1 MPHETITKRSGP
13 NRNRGSECPYPA
25 ALRLIRL
32 LRPADLAGT
41 GRPPKLRFDRREK
54 PVRPIGMLALHMP
67 ADGVQLVRGYRHDH
81 GSVSPQTFRL
91 ALDSDRDPA
100 CGEKRGSCSPQS
112 LLRWIDNGSSLRTT
126 IMAARIGLSSMQRW
140 RHIRWS
146 PFSVGLAFL
155 PERARPAVSGVDVAH
170 VTPAQQLHQPVD
182 RASGYA

>member
-1 MPHETITKRSGP
+1 
-13 NRNRGSECPYPA
+13 
-25 ALRLIRL
+25 
-32 LRPADLAGT
+32 
-41 GRPPKLRFDRREK
+41 
-54 PVRPIGMLALHMP
+54 MLALHMP

-155 PERARPAVSGVDVAH
+155 PERARPAVSGVGVAH